1 MVAVASGPPDADPS
15 TARCIGPEAE
25 TVGSGDRGMASGE
38 EGDSTGFSVL
48 RELCCLLAGGAGEKM
63 DGTASG
69 RR

>member
-48 RELCCLLAGGAGEKM
+48 RELCCLWKKRHGMRGIRVRL
-63 DGTASG
+63 
-69 RR
+69 